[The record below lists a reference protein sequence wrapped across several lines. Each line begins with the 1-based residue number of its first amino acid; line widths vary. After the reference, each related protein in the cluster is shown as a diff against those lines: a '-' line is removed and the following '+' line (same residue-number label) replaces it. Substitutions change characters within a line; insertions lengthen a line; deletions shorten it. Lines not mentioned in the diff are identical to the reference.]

1 MPAAPCTRSER
12 GEALN
17 KVLITGGAGFI
28 GGFLAQILAGQAHT
42 IHLVDSLTRGR
53 QDRFLENLLASGR
66 VTLLQRDLLHADAL
80 ADLADDYTHI
90 FHFAA
95 ILGVRNVLERPYAT
109 LRDNVHLLETALAL
123 ASRQSRLERLVFSS
137 TSEVYAG
144 SLELM
149 DMPVPTPERTPLALP
164 SLDQPRTSYMLS
176 KIYGEAMVRHSGL
189 PFTIIRP
196 HNVYGPRMGMAH
208 VIPQLLEKAYRAKEG
223 GTIEVFSIDHR
234 RTFCFIEDAV
244 EMIARAAATASCAGE
259 VLNVGNQSPEVT
271 IGELAEV
278 ILRTVG
284 KRLTIH
290 AEPATPGSPTRRCPD
305 MSRMTELTGYRARVS
320 LEEGV
325 GRTYAW
331 YRPMVFEGG
340 ETEVAT

>member
-1 MPAAPCTRSER
+1 MPVVRSMPSER
-12 GEALN
+12 GETLS
-17 KVLITGGAGFI
+17 KLLITGGAGFI
-28 GGFLAQILAGQAHT
+28 GGFLAKSLADQGHT
-42 IHLVDSLTRGR
+42 VDLVDSLTRGR
-53 QDRFLENLLASGR
+53 HDRFLTELLASGR
-66 VTLLQRDLLHADAL
+66 VTLLQRDLLHAEAL

-149 DMPVPTPERTPLALP
+149 DMPIPTPERTPLALP

-176 KIYGEAMVRHSGL
+176 KLYGEAMVRHSGV

-196 HNVYGPRMGMAH
+196 HNVYGPRMGMSH
-208 VIPQLLEKAYRAKEG
+208 VIPELLAKAYRANDG
-223 GTIEVFSIDHR
+223 GTIEVFSADHR

-244 EMIARAAATASCAGE
+244 EMIRRAATTASCAGE

-271 IGELAEV
+271 IGDLAEV
-278 ILRTVG
+278 VLRTVG
-284 KRLTIH
+284 KRLTIDPK
-290 AEPATPGSPTRRCPD
+290 PATPGSPTRRCPD
-305 MSRMTELTGYRARVS
+305 MSRMAELTGYRARVS

-325 GRTYAW
+325 RRTYAW

-340 ETEVAT
+340 ETEVTT